1 MSQTADTTTRAARVR
16 AAALPGALFLV
27 ALGFY
32 VHTYSDAYSR
42 TGFGDPFGPTF
53 FPRIILVAWMCLAAV
68 AFLTALLI
76 PARAA
81 TESGPTDWRPAA
93 LACIS
98 TGLFVFLIVA
108 IGFLP
113 ASLAFFPVCALIFG
127 NSGRRAVFLGT
138 SLVVPVSI
146 WYLFHNVVQIRLPTG
161 FVWG

>member
-76 PARAA
+76 RWVNLSLLSSSSMSVAA
-81 TESGPTDWRPAA
+81 K
-93 LACIS
+93 
-98 TGLFVFLIVA
+98 
-108 IGFLP
+108 
-113 ASLAFFPVCALIFG
+113 ALIASFDL
-127 NSGRRAVFLGT
+127 RRLVSNDLAV
-138 SLVVPVSI
+138 
-146 WYLFHNVVQIRLPTG
+146 
-161 FVWG
+161 